1 MATNDV
7 ERELQVFFFEKILL
21 ICKEIKD
28 KNKLSKTNSISI
40 KKKRRASLQLKG
52 KIFIA
57 SIIQIVNTSK
67 NGEISKPFLVRIKQ
81 AHLTNLDYFT
91 GVWSL
96 KVHWRDA

>member
-1 MATNDV
+1 MEQFGQLLLQDRFLMATNDA

-28 KNKLSKTNSISI
+28 KNKLSKSNSISI

-57 SIIQIVNTSK
+57 SIIQIVNNSK
-67 NGEISKPFLVRIKQ
+67 NGKSFD
-81 AHLTNLDYFT
+81 N
-91 GVWSL
+91 
-96 KVHWRDA
+96 